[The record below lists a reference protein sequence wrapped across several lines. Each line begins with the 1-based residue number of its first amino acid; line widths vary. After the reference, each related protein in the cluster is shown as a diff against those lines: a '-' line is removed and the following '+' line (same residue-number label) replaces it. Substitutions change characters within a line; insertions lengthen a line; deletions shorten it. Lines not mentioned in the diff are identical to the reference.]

1 MRLDSEACDT
11 YSTVHLSDSEIQFVR
26 VLVHVHR
33 TFFPRRKCAR
43 FSLVLVDSHLH
54 RRGLRRPLILCL
66 LHSPLPATRPL
77 CDCFRFTQL
86 SHHIRSPHFRPI
98 IARCGH
104 LIVSLTTYLFVSYRI
119 QSNRYISIALFFSF
133 SVNCPA
139 SAALLCLLVHNS
151 IPVFHAPPIP
161 LSSPYLVSDSE

>member
-1 MRLDSEACDT
+1 MLPTDSSHRHRHSLLELENTNSRLYITFRLQARRVVETRLGSLRYIQ
-11 YSTVHLSDSEIQFVR
+11 YSTSIGFGDTVR
-26 VLVHVHR
+26 TSTR
-33 TFFPRRKCAR
+33 TPNVFPRRKCAR
-43 FSLVLVDSHLH
+43 FSLVHVDSHLH

-119 QSNRYISIALFFSF
+119 QSNRYIFRSPF
-133 SVNCPA
+133 
-139 SAALLCLLVHNS
+139 
-151 IPVFHAPPIP
+151 
-161 LSSPYLVSDSE
+161 SSPSL